1 MKIIAQID
9 KGTVLCEVTS
19 GEIAR
24 LHGND
29 GNAYSRDFNP
39 RWLEVGSEHDLS
51 KAIDTLAVL
60 RKFDEKELKNLK
72 YQIDDATET
81 YERILDQYQKVM
93 LFDTLKNIKKDQENG
108 WQIKILVV

>member
-1 MKIIAQID
+1 MKVIAQMSD
-9 KGTVLCEVTS
+9 DRVLCEVTS

-72 YQIDDATET
+72 YQIDDATKS

-93 LFDTLKNIKKDQENG
+93 LFDTLKNIEKSEGNG
-108 WQIKILVV
+108 